1 MGKHKTEH
9 GKTRVGV
16 FLKGL
21 GEVADP
27 LLKVASDL
35 TGIEA
40 LEVLSDAITTD
51 KELSSDQKKE
61 ALTLLKID
69 LNEVTKRW
77 EHDSKSDSWL
87 PTNIR
92 PLMLIYVTFVVSLF
106 CVLDSTNSIEIEDHW
121 VSLFGSLLMTMVI
134 AYFGSR
140 GGEKMSKIWK
150 KN

>member
-9 GKTRVGV
+9 GKTRVGI

-27 LLKVASDL
+27 ILKVASDL

-40 LEVLSDAITTD
+40 LDVLSDAITTD
-51 KELSSDQKKE
+51 KELSTEQKKE
-61 ALTLLKID
+61 AQSLLKID
-69 LNEVTKRW
+69 LDEVTKRW

-87 PTNIR
+87 PKNIR
-92 PLMLIYVTFVVSLF
+92 PLMLAYTMFVVSLF
-106 CVLDSTNSIEIEDHW
+106 CTLDSTDAILVKDHW
-121 VSLFGSLLMTMVI
+121 VSLFSGLLMTMII

-140 GGEKMSKIWK
+140 GAEKIMK
-150 KN
+150 K

>member
-9 GKTRVGV
+9 GKTRVGI

-27 LLKVASDL
+27 ILKVASDL

-40 LEVLSDAITTD
+40 LDVLSDAITTD
-51 KELSSDQKKE
+51 KELSTEQKKE
-61 ALTLLKID
+61 AQSLLKID
-69 LNEVTKRW
+69 LDEVTKRW

-87 PTNIR
+87 PKNIR
-92 PLMLIYVTFVVSLF
+92 PLMLAYTMFVVSLF
-106 CVLDSTNSIEIEDHW
+106 CALDSTDAILVKDHW
-121 VSLFGSLLMTMVI
+121 VSLFSGLLMTMII

-140 GGEKMSKIWK
+140 GAEKIMK
-150 KN
+150 K

>member
-1 MGKHKTEH
+1 MGKHKAEH
-9 GKTRVGV
+9 GKTRVGI

-27 LLKVASDL
+27 ILKVASDL

-40 LEVLSDAITTD
+40 LDVLSDAITTD
-51 KELSSDQKKE
+51 KELSTEQKKE
-61 ALTLLKID
+61 ALSLLKID

-87 PTNIR
+87 PKNIR
-92 PLMLIYVTFVVSLF
+92 PLMLAYTMFVVSLF
-106 CVLDSTNSIEIEDHW
+106 CTLDSTDAILVKDHW
-121 VSLFGSLLMTMVI
+121 VSLFSGLLMTMII

-140 GGEKMSKIWK
+140 GAEKIMK
-150 KN
+150 K